1 MSQTLP
7 IASNAASPVRADV
20 QAAIARA
27 AQATGVDFSYL
38 LAQAKIESALDPSAH
53 AGTSSAAGLYQFTR
67 GTWLNMLDRHGAEHG
82 LGWAEAAIDK
92 GRIADPALR
101 SDIMALRYDPGASA
115 LMAAELASDNRT
127 ALSAQL
133 GREPDH
139 AELYL
144 AHFLGAGGAGRF
156 LSALAND
163 PTQSAAALLPDAAA
177 ANRAIFYDH
186 GAPRSLGQVMDLIRA
201 KVQGAMEGA
210 PFAPPLQGGDWA
222 AAGPMPS
229 LPLGPVAQEF
239 HAAAT
244 GIGQGGAPAPRASMA
259 ETLASTFGLGGA
271 NGGMPDHVRA
281 AYGKLQALGL

>member
-7 IASNAASPVRADV
+7 IASNAASGVRADV

-53 AGTSSAAGLYQFTR
+53 AGTSSAAGLYQFTK

-127 ALSAQL
+127 ALSTQL
-133 GREPDH
+133 GRDPDH

-156 LSALAND
+156 LSGLQGD

-210 PFAPPLQGGDWA
+210 PFAPPLERANWA
-222 AAGPMPS
+222 AAAAPTV
-229 LPLGPVAQEF
+229 PLGPVAQEF
-239 HAAAT
+239 HAAAQ
-244 GIGQGGAPAPRASMA
+244 GAGQGPAPLPRASMA